1 MQQYIR
7 LYDTIVTIQHYT
19 TLYKT
24 IKMMTLYKII
34 HDTILHRL
42 SKVRGSWFLE
52 ATDFC
57 HPQARQ
63 IHRCSF
69 APVTS
74 VNAHYYSVLTT
85 PFDMVNAHYV
95 IIDFRAKFFIKIQNQ
110 ASDTSHSLPSF
121 SSAPFLLRAVP
132 SERLG
137 QDYTT
142 LHIVMQHY
150 TTLCKAIRYYSYTM
164 LIIKDYTTLYKTIII
179 IIING
184 LGYTPSQ
191 KIELW
196 CVYKISTLHIFTYIK
211 N

>member
-1 MQQYIR
+1 MQIIKN
-7 LYDTIVTIQHYT
+7 LHSVTC
-19 TLYKT
+19 
-24 IKMMTLYKII
+24 
-34 HDTILHRL
+34 RL

-52 ATDFC
+52 ATDLC

-63 IHRCSF
+63 IHRCIF

-110 ASDTSHSLPSF
+110 ASDTSRSLPSF

-137 QDYTT
+137 QVYVTCR
-142 LHIVMQHY
+142 LSQ
-150 TTLCKAIRYYSYTM
+150 S
-164 LIIKDYTTLYKTIII
+164 
-179 IIING
+179 
-184 LGYTPSQ
+184 PSSLFRMNEFSR
-191 KIELW
+191 K
-196 CVYKISTLHIFTYIK
+196 
-211 N
+211 

>member
-1 MQQYIR
+1 MF
-7 LYDTIVTIQHYT
+7 DDNSVFSV
-19 TLYKT
+19 
-24 IKMMTLYKII
+24 
-34 HDTILHRL
+34 DNRL

-63 IHRCSF
+63 IHRCIF

-95 IIDFRAKFFIKIQNQ
+95 IIDFRAKFFNKIQNQ
-110 ASDTSHSLPSF
+110 ASDTSRSLPSF

-137 QDYTT
+137 QVYLDKYNLKT
-142 LHIVMQHY
+142 LPVA
-150 TTLCKAIRYYSYTM
+150 KR
-164 LIIKDYTTLYKTIII
+164 
-179 IIING
+179 
-184 LGYTPSQ
+184 
-191 KIELW
+191 
-196 CVYKISTLHIFTYIK
+196 
-211 N
+211 

>member
-1 MQQYIR
+1 MT
-7 LYDTIVTIQHYT
+7 TINFTQHCT
-19 TLYKT
+19 EC
-24 IKMMTLYKII
+24 
-34 HDTILHRL
+34 RL

-63 IHRCSF
+63 IHRCIF

-110 ASDTSHSLPSF
+110 ASDTSRSLPFF

-137 QDYTT
+137 QVYTECLART
-142 LHIVMQHY
+142 LRLESLAAWPH
-150 TTLCKAIRYYSYTM
+150 
-164 LIIKDYTTLYKTIII
+164 
-179 IIING
+179 
-184 LGYTPSQ
+184 LGFCCPPPDQNSW
-191 KIELW
+191 LR
-196 CVYKISTLHIFTYIK
+196 L
-211 N
+211 

>member
-57 HPQARQ
+57 HPQARH
-63 IHRCSF
+63 IHRCIF

-85 PFDMVNAHYV
+85 PFGMVNAHYV

-110 ASDTSHSLPSF
+110 ANDTSHSLPSF

-137 QDYTT
+137 QDYILHYRRLYNTT
-142 LHIVMQHY
+142 H
-150 TTLCKAIRYYSYTM
+150 RYA
-164 LIIKDYTTLYKTIII
+164 TLYDTM
-179 IIING
+179 
-184 LGYTPSQ
+184 
-191 KIELW
+191 
-196 CVYKISTLHIFTYIK
+196 
-211 N
+211 

>member
-1 MQQYIR
+1 
-7 LYDTIVTIQHYT
+7 
-19 TLYKT
+19 
-24 IKMMTLYKII
+24 MT
-34 HDTILHRL
+34 RL

-52 ATDFC
+52 AMDFC

-63 IHRCSF
+63 IHRCIF

-110 ASDTSHSLPSF
+110 ASDTSRSLPSF

-137 QDYTT
+137 Q
-142 LHIVMQHY
+142 
-150 TTLCKAIRYYSYTM
+150 
-164 LIIKDYTTLYKTIII
+164 
-179 IIING
+179 
-184 LGYTPSQ
+184 
-191 KIELW
+191 
-196 CVYKISTLHIFTYIK
+196 VYKMTEKRQT
-211 N
+211 

>member
-1 MQQYIR
+1 MLQPKFLTVVAIEV
-7 LYDTIVTIQHYT
+7 L
-19 TLYKT
+19 
-24 IKMMTLYKII
+24 IKYCNNSLP
-34 HDTILHRL
+34 RL

-63 IHRCSF
+63 IHRCIF

-95 IIDFRAKFFIKIQNQ
+95 IIDLRAKFFIKIQNQ
-110 ASDTSHSLPSF
+110 ASDTSRSLPSF

-137 QDYTT
+137 QG
-142 LHIVMQHY
+142 
-150 TTLCKAIRYYSYTM
+150 YS
-164 LIIKDYTTLYKTIII
+164 LPNIDQFIW
-179 IIING
+179 
-184 LGYTPSQ
+184 S
-191 KIELW
+191 KIAPL
-196 CVYKISTLHIFTYIK
+196 L
-211 N
+211 

>member
-1 MQQYIR
+1 MCIPG
-7 LYDTIVTIQHYT
+7 
-19 TLYKT
+19 
-24 IKMMTLYKII
+24 
-34 HDTILHRL
+34 RL

-63 IHRCSF
+63 IHRCIF

-110 ASDTSHSLPSF
+110 ASDTSRSLPSF

-137 QDYTT
+137 HVYIPGCIPCKVYAEDMPILTIDSIVIYQTHAED
-142 LHIVMQHY
+142 LRRRLLKMHPGVHI
-150 TTLCKAIRYYSYTM
+150 S
-164 LIIKDYTTLYKTIII
+164 
-179 IIING
+179 
-184 LGYTPSQ
+184 
-191 KIELW
+191 
-196 CVYKISTLHIFTYIK
+196 IFSVFIYWAK
-211 N
+211 F

>member
-1 MQQYIR
+1 MTAATNILMVFCRWKFREKILYIFRPNREQLQIMQ
-7 LYDTIVTIQHYT
+7 TYT
-19 TLYKT
+19 VC
-24 IKMMTLYKII
+24 MASC
-34 HDTILHRL
+34 RL

-63 IHRCSF
+63 IHRCIF

-95 IIDFRAKFFIKIQNQ
+95 IIDFRAKFVIKIQNQ
-110 ASDTSHSLPSF
+110 ASDTSRSLPSF

-137 QDYTT
+137 Q
-142 LHIVMQHY
+142 V
-150 TTLCKAIRYYSYTM
+150 
-164 LIIKDYTTLYKTIII
+164 
-179 IIING
+179 
-184 LGYTPSQ
+184 
-191 KIELW
+191 
-196 CVYKISTLHIFTYIK
+196 
-211 N
+211 

>member
-1 MQQYIR
+1 MAYTWRAYIGGGGGGAGVIFG
-7 LYDTIVTIQHYT
+7 LAYSLSI
-19 TLYKT
+19 
-24 IKMMTLYKII
+24 
-34 HDTILHRL
+34 RL

-52 ATDFC
+52 VTDFC

-110 ASDTSHSLPSF
+110 ASDTSRSLPSF

-137 QDYTT
+137 QVYLSISKCGGLKHKGLYIGGGGRGFNSEVYSVTKKQQRDSFMRRYDYG
-142 LHIVMQHY
+142 
-150 TTLCKAIRYYSYTM
+150 
-164 LIIKDYTTLYKTIII
+164 LI
-179 IIING
+179 
-184 LGYTPSQ
+184 SQ
-191 KIELW
+191 WL
-196 CVYKISTLHIFTYIK
+196 LL
-211 N
+211 

>member
-1 MQQYIR
+1 MCITPGKLKSLSDHGGNR
-7 LYDTIVTIQHYT
+7 TRELWDTSPMLYQ
-19 TLYKT
+19 LS
-24 IKMMTLYKII
+24 
-34 HDTILHRL
+34 RL

-63 IHRCSF
+63 IHRCIF

-110 ASDTSHSLPSF
+110 ASDTSRSLPSF

-137 QDYTT
+137 QVYQ
-142 LHIVMQHY
+142 L
-150 TTLCKAIRYYSYTM
+150 SYEV
-164 LIIKDYTTLYKTIII
+164 KSVRVGD
-179 IIING
+179 
-184 LGYTPSQ
+184 
-191 KIELW
+191 
-196 CVYKISTLHIFTYIK
+196 ISEQ
-211 N
+211 

>member
-1 MQQYIR
+1 MR
-7 LYDTIVTIQHYT
+7 LEPSPHVKKVKVNA
-19 TLYKT
+19 LP
-24 IKMMTLYKII
+24 
-34 HDTILHRL
+34 RL

-63 IHRCSF
+63 IHRCIF

-110 ASDTSHSLPSF
+110 ASDTSRSLPSF

-137 QDYTT
+137 Q
-142 LHIVMQHY
+142 
-150 TTLCKAIRYYSYTM
+150 
-164 LIIKDYTTLYKTIII
+164 
-179 IIING
+179 
-184 LGYTPSQ
+184 
-191 KIELW
+191 
-196 CVYKISTLHIFTYIK
+196 VYALPKVVGFLRVLRFPPTGK
-211 N
+211 VDRVG

>member
-1 MQQYIR
+1 MHVIIIVNKVTSKLLYILCTSQCKSPPPPTRERAGKCGDKHQILLVFHSPQYGESDR
-7 LYDTIVTIQHYT
+7 YCFLACKVGD
-19 TLYKT
+19 
-24 IKMMTLYKII
+24 
-34 HDTILHRL
+34 RL

-63 IHRCSF
+63 IHRCIF

-85 PFDMVNAHYV
+85 PFDMVNAHYF

-110 ASDTSHSLPSF
+110 ASDTSRSLPSF

-137 QDYTT
+137 Q
-142 LHIVMQHY
+142 V
-150 TTLCKAIRYYSYTM
+150 
-164 LIIKDYTTLYKTIII
+164 
-179 IIING
+179 
-184 LGYTPSQ
+184 
-191 KIELW
+191 
-196 CVYKISTLHIFTYIK
+196 
-211 N
+211 

>member
-1 MQQYIR
+1 M
-7 LYDTIVTIQHYT
+7 DSTKFGNEAHF
-19 TLYKT
+19 
-24 IKMMTLYKII
+24 MTRIFCGYR
-34 HDTILHRL
+34 RL
-42 SKVRGSWFLE
+42 SKVRGSWFME

-63 IHRCSF
+63 IHRCIF

-110 ASDTSHSLPSF
+110 ASDTSRSLPSF

-137 QDYTT
+137 QVYGYRCSQKWN
-142 LHIVMQHY
+142 IEVIWQVI
-150 TTLCKAIRYYSYTM
+150 CNNCFW
-164 LIIKDYTTLYKTIII
+164 TIISN
-179 IIING
+179 IN
-184 LGYTPSQ
+184 S
-191 KIELW
+191 
-196 CVYKISTLHIFTYIK
+196 
-211 N
+211 